1 MAVDG
6 LDGAVRDGAGDL
18 EPCPAQVALVR
29 VLGAE
34 PLGGGSWVGVV
45 GVVCVEWMAGGL
57 SISGH
62 QLDTNTKHRK
72 SRSLSLPPT
81 D

>member
-6 LDGAVRDGAGDL
+6 LDGAVRDGAGNL
-18 EPCPAQVALVR
+18 EPRPAQVALVR

-45 GVVCVEWMAGGL
+45 GVVCGMDGGW
-57 SISGH
+57 IIDT
-62 QLDTNTKHRK
+62 QNTARDTNTKH
-72 SRSLSLPPT
+72 
-81 D
+81 